1 MSASPED
8 DQELGLKV
16 TGAGP
21 AGVFTGGTPPA
32 SLPHRPQRTPH
43 SGLSGAVQAT
53 STPHLRGLSAASAA
67 PTSQWLA
74 TALPQGPHLSQIYFF
89 HPEGLSRRIRFR
101 HLKNQPQETACEE
114 MERTLSGLRS
124 SAITS
129 PKLLLLLPAPRG
141 MTLPLQPPL
150 GLNQTTSARC
160 YHPRL
165 WFLYPSVK
173 FLSEFIALR
182 PGTGGT
188 PSVSDELM
196 NELKKVEPLMVIN
209 AAYIHH
215 LRIHVHWA
223 SARLAPRQPRTR
235 SGEEP

>member
-1 MSASPED
+1 MKSLILSMRSARTEEHRDVKEVCQRDMQARPSTED
-8 DQELGLKV
+8 
-16 TGAGP
+16 AGNP
-21 AGVFTGGTPPA
+21 AKTWGKTF
-32 SLPHRPQRTPH
+32 
-43 SGLSGAVQAT
+43 
-53 STPHLRGLSAASAA
+53 
-67 PTSQWLA
+67 
-74 TALPQGPHLSQIYFF
+74 
-89 HPEGLSRRIRFR
+89 
-101 HLKNQPQETACEE
+101 QPQETACEE

-173 FLSEFIALR
+173 FLSEFTALG